1 MTTGS
6 YDDLVSEIRIV
17 ESSLRHLDPTEF
29 DDELMKR
36 FELTRSDLLELRGIK
51 DQLDFID

>member
-1 MTTGS
+1 MTTRS
-6 YDDLVSEIRIV
+6 YDDLVNEIRIV
-17 ESSLRHLDPTEF
+17 ESSLSHLHPTEM
-29 DDELMKR
+29 DEELMKQ